1 VPTDTAAPRFA
12 RPAYILGA
20 ASLFVPILETILLP
34 DISVTLFVI
43 VGAVALLGALAAITL
58 GILTVRATQTSKGP
72 GRLDGIFG
80 ILLGI
85 VAVGYN
91 GPLLFQAV
99 QVL

>member
-1 VPTDTAAPRFA
+1 VPTDTDAPRFA

-34 DISVTLFVI
+34 DISVTLFTI
-43 VGAVALLGALAAITL
+43 VGAVALLAALAAITL
-58 GILTVRATQTSKGP
+58 GILTIRATRGGVRP

-80 ILLGI
+80 ILLGV

-91 GPLLFQAV
+91 GPLLFRAFQ
-99 QVL
+99 LL